1 MRSMTGRGGP
11 THRSVRLW
19 CSPGTPIPDSW
30 LGEDR
35 DGVRRDRL
43 DLLGGALE
51 LLVGE
56 HGGALEGEIA
66 VELDP
71 GAAAVVLRAHLDGDR
86 PWDAVGAED
95 DHVEG
100 MAALPGEPLLRVVGG
115 PDVVGRQRVDG
126 ARVGDQVAGR
136 HLGPGADPHAVGLG
150 NAAVLH
156 ERPGRGLVVGPDALL
171 EGASELGHVGV
182 ADAVVS
188 LVVER
193 GVEEEAVVLDL
204 EMLVLLT
211 DSALAEGEELL
222 AFGERAHGY
231 GPFLECD
238 WHRREKPPR
247 SARTFA
253 CHRGGERGRLILIKQ
268 ASGFKRNFVSNRTRA
283 RNTRPRSPSRRGPRR
298 RPWRRWSR
306 PARRAGARCRAH
318 GPRRCSDARP

>member
-1 MRSMTGRGGP
+1 MPPMTVPRAQ
-11 THRSVRLW
+11 THRPSRLGG
-19 CSPGTPIPDSW
+19 SISLKGGTVE
-30 LGEDR
+30 LGQDR

-86 PWDAVGAED
+86 PRDAVGAED

-136 HLGPGADPHAVGLG
+136 HLGPCADAHAVGLG
-150 NAAVLH
+150 DAAVLH
-156 ERPGRGLVVGPDALL
+156 ERAGRWLVLGPDALL
-171 EGASELGHVGV
+171 ERAAQLGHVGV
-182 ADAVVS
+182 ADAVVP

-211 DSALAEGEELL
+211 YPALAESEELL
-222 AFGERAHGY
+222 ALGERAHGY

-238 WHRREKPPR
+238 WHRRGKPPR
-247 SARTFA
+247 SAPNFA
-253 CHRGGERGRLILIKQ
+253 CHRGGKRGRLILIKL